1 MSIENS
7 LERIADA
14 LELLADQGGI
24 IDTDDHMVTE
34 APKPVPVAAPASPVA
49 TAPSTPSRLVT
60 APAPPAA
67 SVAVPPAEAMTPTD
81 LNTALLAELAR
92 LGNDRAHIDAAM
104 GTFGVTS
111 ITQLTP
117 DQYQPLIDAVKAIVI

>member
-24 IDTDDHMVTE
+24 IDTDDTVSKVTE
-34 APKPVPVAAPASPVA
+34 APKPVAPTAPVPPAKVA
-49 TAPSTPSRLVT
+49 TPTPPS
-60 APAPPAA
+60 APAP
-67 SVAVPPAEAMTPTD
+67 VAEAMTPTD